1 MEIIRAIPKD
11 SKGNDYP
18 DKKER
23 NLIFFKVR
31 YNRHRDLCEDTSRD
45 VCDKEEWAECQAVL
59 CLPDNYGKTGE
70 KTQLIIACHGAGSTV
85 CEESLQTGGLAGV
98 LSCVDAGYAALDI
111 DGADPSGLTMGCRS
125 EAHV

>member
-31 YNRHRDLCEDTSRD
+31 YNRHRDLCEDTSLQR
-45 VCDKEEWAECQAVL
+45 AVKAHYL
-59 CLPDNYGKTGE
+59 DGKYIYA
-70 KTQLIIACHGAGSTV
+70 Q
-85 CEESLQTGGLAGV
+85 GGLFF
-98 LSCVDAGYAALDI
+98 
-111 DGADPSGLTMGCRS
+111 P
-125 EAHV
+125 EEN